1 MNKIRR
7 EHIWLIGHLAIS
19 LYLLNY
25 LQGDHKSSI
34 VVAIVT
40 TVFLILHITM
50 DSEIQSIIKS
60 KYSYWVTVAF
70 LTSLLVIG
78 GQQVYINYGRQDLSF
93 LNVYAYVTS
102 VLQCVIALTFV
113 VQFGMKYI
121 AVLLYSYMHT
131 QTRKMQGLCELCESY
146 SGLKRYSPAK
156 TIRPNYDMVPSLQQK
171 ITLKEIIKF
180 PEYGVTKVAHT
191 QRLKQHG
198 YLYFMYN
205 RVKMFFSKSKLSFNN

>member
-1 MNKIRR
+1 MPHFFFFFSVQLGYRVLLTHLKKPHTMNKIRR

-40 TVFLILHITM
+40 TIFLLIHITM
-50 DSEIQSIIKS
+50 DNEIQRMVRS
-60 KYSYWVTVAF
+60 KYSYWTTVAF
-70 LTSLLVIG
+70 LASLLVIG
-78 GQQVYINYGRQDLSF
+78 GQQIYINYEEQELGF

-102 VLQCVIALTFV
+102 VLQCMIALTFV

-131 QTRKMQGLCELCESY
+131 QTRKM
-146 SGLKRYSPAK
+146 
-156 TIRPNYDMVPSLQQK
+156 
-171 ITLKEIIKF
+171 
-180 PEYGVTKVAHT
+180 
-191 QRLKQHG
+191 
-198 YLYFMYN
+198 
-205 RVKMFFSKSKLSFNN
+205 